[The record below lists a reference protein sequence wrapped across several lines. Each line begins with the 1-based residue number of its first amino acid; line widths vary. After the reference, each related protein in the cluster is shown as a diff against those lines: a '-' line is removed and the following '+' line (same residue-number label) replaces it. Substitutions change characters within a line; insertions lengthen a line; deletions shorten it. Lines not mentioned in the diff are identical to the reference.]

1 MALGQSFISG
11 GGAYLEIDAS
21 DLQAKIAL
29 LRGVMSPQ
37 GFNRLMLRTFN
48 EVGRKSRTLIAKEVQ
63 KDYEVTQ
70 AWVRSNIGGFR
81 LSNGSGGGVTCV
93 IPLSSHKGTIGGRF
107 KLSGRRRAI
116 TSRIVKTGLS
126 HIPAHLKNQGGNAPF
141 VGPNGVVF
149 TRRSK
154 ARLPIVRV
162 VGLGVPQM
170 PLNRSEDKT
179 ADALLEYAM
188 QRLEHNFGYMLSQG
202 VR

>member
-21 DLQAKIAL
+21 DLQAKINL
-29 LRGVMSPQ
+29 LRGILAPES
-37 GFNRLMLRTFN
+37 FNRLMLRTFN
-48 EVGRKSRTLIAKEVQ
+48 EVGKKSRTLIAKEVY
-63 KDYEVTQ
+63 KDYDVTQ
-70 AWVRSNIGGFR
+70 EWVKAQIKGFELKNGGF
-81 LSNGSGGGVTCV
+81 GGGVTCV
-93 IPLSSHKGTIGGRF
+93 IPISSHKGTIGGRF
-107 KLSGRRRAI
+107 KLSGRKRAI
-116 TSRIVKTGLS
+116 TSKIVRTGLS
-126 HIPAHLKNQGGNAPF
+126 HIPARLHHQGGNAPF

-154 ARLPIVRV
+154 SRLPIVRV

-188 QRLEHNFGYMLSQG
+188 ARLVHNFGYMLSHG
-202 VR
+202 G